1 MYKKITTITTLALA
15 VSSTAFANTQ
25 ILSNTDFS
33 DGFTGWIAGSNKF
46 VGGVWQEFVQAPDA
60 YAFEDRVVPSGQGF
74 IFKSWDDEVSD
85 SLENYLFQEFGA
97 GPAGS
102 PTAATLFQTGDVIVF
117 KGSASATRV
126 GTDTSDMVV
135 RAFIK
140 LLGYNEFGWEFQ
152 LKEENSAFH
161 PVGSA
166 LEPFELSVT
175 FPDLVEDDS
184 FQVIQLGFEISVAF
198 DSANPGNAMDSGE
211 IYFENIQGYI
221 VGEEEEVTWAGY
233 VLDENG
239 NADTGAWMGMVNA
252 THAPWIYSYLLGA
265 YVYIPEDG
273 VSAAGGWAFT
283 LVP

>member
-15 VSSTAFANTQ
+15 VSSTAYANTQ
-25 ILSNTDFS
+25 ILTNTDFS
-33 DGFTGWIAGSNKF
+33 DGFTGWIAGSNRF
-46 VGGVWQEFVQAPDA
+46 VGGDWVEFVQAPDA
-60 YAFEDRVVPSGQGF
+60 YAFEDRVISSGDGF
-74 IFKSWDDEVSD
+74 IFKSWDDGVSD

-102 PTAATLFQTGDVIVF
+102 PTEATLFETGDVIVF
-117 KGSASATRV
+117 KGSASATRD
-126 GTDTSDMVV
+126 GADTSDMVV

-184 FQVIQLGFEISVAF
+184 FQVIQLGFEISAAF
-198 DSANPGNAMDSGE
+198 DAANPGGVMDSGE
-211 IYFENIQGYI
+211 IYFENIEGYI
-221 VGEEEEVTWAGY
+221 VGEEAATWAGY
-233 VLDENG
+233 TLDGNG

-252 THAPWIYSYLLGA
+252 THAPWIYSYLLKA
-265 YVYIPEDG
+265 YVYIPDTGVGMDG
-273 VSAAGGWAFT
+273 AWVYSMAQ
-283 LVP
+283 